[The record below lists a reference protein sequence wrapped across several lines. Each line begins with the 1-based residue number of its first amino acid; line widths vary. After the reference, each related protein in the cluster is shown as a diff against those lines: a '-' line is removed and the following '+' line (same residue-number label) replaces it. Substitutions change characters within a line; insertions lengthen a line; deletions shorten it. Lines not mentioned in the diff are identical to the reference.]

1 VTNGD
6 DAIAL
11 CQNDRFDIVLL
22 DETMPGKDGLETLS
36 ILKAEFPA
44 LPIIMIT
51 KNEEEKL
58 MEEAIGSKI
67 SDYLTKPVN
76 PSQILLAIIK
86 ILENRQIK
94 QDAVSGQ
101 YMSAFAD
108 LAFNIEDNP
117 GPQDWINI
125 HNQLSAWELE
135 LDDYP
140 DLGFDEMLLQQQH
153 EANDRFTRFVK
164 SNYENWVNVSA
175 DKRPTLSP
183 DVFSTSVKPL
193 LEQDKKSSHAHY

>member
-1 VTNGD
+1 MNTTEQIRGKILWADDEIDLLRSHVMFLEGKGFQVTTVTNGD

-86 ILENRQIK
+86 ILE
-94 QDAVSGQ
+94 
-101 YMSAFAD
+101 F
-108 LAFNIEDNP
+108 
-117 GPQDWINI
+117 
-125 HNQLSAWELE
+125 
-135 LDDYP
+135 
-140 DLGFDEMLLQQQH
+140 
-153 EANDRFTRFVK
+153 
-164 SNYENWVNVSA
+164 
-175 DKRPTLSP
+175 
-183 DVFSTSVKPL
+183 
-193 LEQDKKSSHAHY
+193 